1 MFSPMSHEF
10 GSTDTPDSSESLRNS
25 RAIRFNRRTALRWGA
40 VGASTAAAGYGLSA
54 ATAQHGTPR
63 QAPLEAYNQYTG
75 AQLPFLHGVASGDPL
90 PTSVVL
96 WTRVTPDRDALPG
109 SGMGDDVH
117 VAWEI
122 ATDEAMAS
130 VVAHGQEVASAEHDH
145 TVHVDPFGLNP
156 DTVYYYRFQVTS
168 GEHSGAY
175 SPVGR
180 TKTAPA
186 VDAQVDNLKFA
197 VASCANYESGFFNAY
212 KDMAERGR
220 SGELDFVVFLGDYIY
235 EYPTGEYVGKSG
247 VAREHHPV
255 WEIVTLEDYRIRY
268 GRYRTDEHL
277 QAAHAAA
284 PWVVVWDDH
293 ETANNSWREGAEN
306 HTPGFAEGEWSRRW
320 NDALQAYY
328 EWMPLRQKQLS
339 EGGKLYRNLRFG
351 SLMELTMMDLRTY
364 RDQETTAANFGD
376 PNRTIVGNEQLQWLR
391 DTISMSDATWMV
403 MGNSVMMAPMRLLTI
418 PGNDAANEGL
428 RFVKGNTS
436 GFAVN
441 SDQWDGY
448 AADRDRVL
456 EALDAREGNSFFITG
471 DIHSEWAND
480 IYLHDKRVACELV
493 TTSIT
498 APNVDE
504 ILTTY
509 TGTYHG
515 EDNSTSLLIED
526 AIKDANPW
534 VKHLDYDS
542 HGYAVAHLFADHVDM
557 HYYRVSDV
565 EAEDASVALAVSKTW
580 NPKDG
585 FTT

>member
-1 MFSPMSHEF
+1 MSHEF
-10 GSTDTPDSSESLRNS
+10 GSTNGPSHLSNFSANSSTPS
-25 RAIRFNRRTALRWGA
+25 RINRRTALRWGA
-40 VGASTAAAGYGLSA
+40 ASATTAAAGFGLASA
-54 ATAQHGTPR
+54 AAQRTETGT
-63 QAPLEAYNQYTG
+63 APLDTYNQDSD

-96 WTRVTPDRDALPG
+96 WTRVTPDRDCLPG
-109 SGMGDDVH
+109 SGMGDDVD
-117 VAWEI
+117 VDWEI
-122 ATDEAMAS
+122 AADESMNS
-130 VVAHGQEVASAEHDH
+130 VVAQGRVTASADHDH
-145 TVHVDPFGLNP
+145 TVHVDPFGLDP
-156 DTVYYYRFQVTS
+156 DTEYFYRFRVAS
-168 GEHSGAY
+168 GPHEGAV

-186 VDAQVDNLKFA
+186 VDAEVESLTFA

-220 SGELDFVVFLGDYIY
+220 SGEIDFVVFLGDYIY
-235 EYPTGEYVGKSG
+235 EYPTGEYAGKSG
-247 VAREHHPV
+247 VARPHHPV

-268 GRYRTDEHL
+268 GRYRTDAHL

-306 HTPGFAEGEWSRRW
+306 HTPGFVEGEWTRRW

-364 RDQETTAANFGD
+364 RDQETTSANFGD
-376 PNRTIVGNEQLQWLR
+376 PNRTIVGDEQLQWLR

-403 MGNSVMMAPMRLLTI
+403 MGNSVMMAPMRIMTF

-448 AADRDRVL
+448 TADRDRLL
-456 EALDAREGNSFFITG
+456 EALEAREGNSLFITG

-480 IYLHDKRVACELV
+480 IYRGENRVACEMV
-493 TTSIT
+493 TTSIS
-498 APNVDE
+498 APNIDE

-509 TGTYHG
+509 TGIYHA

-526 AIKDANPW
+526 AIKSANPW

-542 HGYAVAHLFADHVDM
+542 HGYAVANLFPGRVDM
-557 HYYRVSDV
+557 NYYRVSDV
-565 EAEDASVALAVSKTW
+565 EDPDASVALAVTKTW
-580 NPKDG
+580 TPEGG
-585 FTT
+585 FDS